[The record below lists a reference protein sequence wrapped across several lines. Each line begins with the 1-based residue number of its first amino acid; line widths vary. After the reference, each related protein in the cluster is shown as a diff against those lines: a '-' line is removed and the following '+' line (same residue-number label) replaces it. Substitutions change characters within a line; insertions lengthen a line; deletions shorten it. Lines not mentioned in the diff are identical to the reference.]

1 MNISEEIMVG
11 RMKASYESGNIRGK
25 HDAEKHARI
34 EAFAAIRR
42 AAEVARAAEDHAVIL
57 GRQGDSTFAAYAES
71 EALGIRRAIRAAI
84 GSERQ

>member
-1 MNISEEIMVG
+1 MSST
-11 RMKASYESGNIRGK
+11 R
-25 HDAEKHARI
+25 DALCMCELCRKRAAAYARI

-42 AAEVARAAEDHAVIL
+42 AAEVARAAEDDAIVL

-84 GSERQ
+84 GSEKSL